1 MRPATPGVIR
11 ILLALGANLEPRRER
26 IEEAMRLLELEA
38 LTDARRSS
46 MYATAPVG
54 YTDQPDFLNAAI
66 TGTTSLGA
74 EELFMICKD
83 IERRIGRQHRDRW
96 REREID
102 IDVILYGTEVI
113 DTPLL
118 TIPHPRM
125 HERAFVLDP
134 AAEIASDMIHPVLGT
149 TIGQLRSMLR

>member
-1 MRPATPGVIR
+1 MIR

-38 LTDARRSS
+38 LTDTRRSS
-46 MYATAPVG
+46 MYATEPVG

-74 EELFMICKD
+74 EELFSICKD
-83 IERRIGRQHRDRW
+83 IERRIGRQHRDQW

-102 IDVILYGTEVI
+102 IDIILYGVQVI

-134 AAEIASDMIHPVLGT
+134 AAEIAPDMLHPVLGT
-149 TIGQLRSMLR
+149 TIGQLRSRLR

>member
-1 MRPATPGVIR
+1 MIR

-38 LTDARRSS
+38 LADARRSS
-46 MYATAPVG
+46 MYATEPVG
-54 YTDQPDFLNAAI
+54 YTNQPDFLNAAI

-74 EELFMICKD
+74 EELFRVCKD

-102 IDVILYGTEVI
+102 IDIILYGVQVI

-134 AAEIASDMIHPVLGT
+134 AAEIAPDMIHPVLGT

>member
-1 MRPATPGVIR
+1 MTQPVTTRV
-11 ILLALGANLEPRRER
+11 LLALGANLEPRRER

-66 TGTTSLGA
+66 MGMTSLNA
-74 EELFMICKD
+74 EELFRTCKD
-83 IERRIGRQHRDRW
+83 IEGRIGRQHRARW

-102 IDVILYGTEVI
+102 IDIILYGLQVI
-113 DTPLL
+113 DTPVL

-134 AAEIASDMIHPVLGT
+134 AAEIAPDMIHPVLGT

>member
-1 MRPATPGVIR
+1 MIR

-38 LTDARRSS
+38 LADARRSS
-46 MYATAPVG
+46 MYATEPVG

-74 EELFMICKD
+74 EELFRVCKD

-102 IDVILYGTEVI
+102 IDIILYGVQVI

-134 AAEIASDMIHPVLGT
+134 AAEIAPDMIHPVLGT

>member
-1 MRPATPGVIR
+1 MIR

-38 LTDARRSS
+38 LADARRSS
-46 MYATAPVG
+46 MYATEPVG

-66 TGTTSLGA
+66 TGTTSLVA
-74 EELFMICKD
+74 EELFRVCKD

-102 IDVILYGTEVI
+102 IDIILYGVQVI

-134 AAEIASDMIHPVLGT
+134 AAEIAPDMIHPVLGT